1 MLIQVLNKPKI
12 LLYLTSLQQNL
23 SNQISK
29 IFMKCNSK
37 THMHINKF
45 AKKKKKKKKPSL
57 LTIGII
63 QY

>member
-45 AKKKKKKKKPSL
+45 AKKKKKKKPSL